1 MNPSVH
7 SERWSGLT
15 PSRGLTAEGRFP
27 NRPLFISKFLNGSFC
42 RVFGGWET
50 AAPFG
55 CSLVPRWEMG
65 GLASEMVGGGRSSPD
80 LAATKVG
87 PYKARTRSFST
98 SARSDRAFT
107 LVEVL
112 VALVI
117 FAMAAVV
124 LGSSYLNV
132 LISYETVSRGVQVN
146 EDFAF
151 ARELVLREPDR
162 KKLEQGGEF
171 ETVNGRRA
179 NWSVEITSTTVPN
192 VFNVAFTCEISDPTR
207 TEPQKVTQQFTVLRP
222 TWVIDT
228 AERDQLKADIKTRI
242 YELQG
247 KKA

>member
-1 MNPSVH
+1 MNSSLH
-7 SERWSGLT
+7 FEKWSELTSTRFRTVARTVSGLGS
-15 PSRGLTAEGRFP
+15 SR
-27 NRPLFISKFLNGSFC
+27 
-42 RVFGGWET
+42 
-50 AAPFG
+50 
-55 CSLVPRWEMG
+55 
-65 GLASEMVGGGRSSPD
+65 
-80 LAATKVG
+80 
-87 PYKARTRSFST
+87 ST
-98 SARSDRAFT
+98 SIAWLRPRSRRAFT

-132 LISYETVSRGVQVN
+132 LISYDTVSRGVQVN

-151 ARELVLREPDR
+151 AREVVLREPDR

-179 NWSVEITSTTVPN
+179 SWSVEITSTTVPN

>member
-1 MNPSVH
+1 MNPRVPFEKW
-7 SERWSGLT
+7 SELTSTRVKPVARTSSGLGSS
-15 PSRGLTAEGRFP
+15 PSTSSGPFAAKGR
-27 NRPLFISKFLNGSFC
+27 
-42 RVFGGWET
+42 E
-50 AAPFG
+50 
-55 CSLVPRWEMG
+55 PRRT
-65 GLASEMVGGGRSSPD
+65 GRS
-80 LAATKVG
+80 T
-87 PYKARTRSFST
+87 ST
-98 SARSDRAFT
+98 AWIRPSLRRAFT

-162 KKLEQGGEF
+162 KKLEQGGDF
-171 ETVNGRRA
+171 ETANGKRA

-192 VFNVAFTCEISDPTR
+192 VFNVAFTCELADPTR
-207 TEPQKVTQQFTVLRP
+207 PQPQKVTQQFTVLRP
-222 TWVIDT
+222 TWVIDV

-247 KKA
+247 KKAQ